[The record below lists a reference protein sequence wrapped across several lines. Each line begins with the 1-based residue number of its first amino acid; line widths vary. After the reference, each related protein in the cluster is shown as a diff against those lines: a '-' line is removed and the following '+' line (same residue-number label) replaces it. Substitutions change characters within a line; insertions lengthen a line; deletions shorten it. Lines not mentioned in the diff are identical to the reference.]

1 MQPVQNSASRAE
13 LHRKSIAQMKINTR
27 SVQDMHIYADPS
39 RVPVVLIEQ
48 HVMVVP
54 QHGSNKDLASSSSE
68 QKDTIVLP
76 KLQGESLVLKNING
90 KKGGRVLRAVI
101 FVHGF
106 QGHHLDLRLVRN
118 QWLLLDPGAECLMS
132 EANEDKTSGDFKE
145 MGGRLAGEA
154 VAFLKKKVDK
164 LARHGGCK
172 ELKLSFVGHSIGNI
186 IIRTA
191 LAGIFQLVKFQ

>member
-1 MQPVQNSASRAE
+1 
-13 LHRKSIAQMKINTR
+13 
-27 SVQDMHIYADPS
+27 MHIYSDPS

-76 KLQGESLVLKNING
+76 KLQGESLLLKNING

-106 QGHHLDLRLVRN
+106 QASPMHLL
-118 QWLLLDPGAECLMS
+118 
-132 EANEDKTSGDFKE
+132 
-145 MGGRLAGEA
+145 
-154 VAFLKKKVDK
+154 
-164 LARHGGCK
+164 
-172 ELKLSFVGHSIGNI
+172 
-186 IIRTA
+186 
-191 LAGIFQLVKFQ
+191 